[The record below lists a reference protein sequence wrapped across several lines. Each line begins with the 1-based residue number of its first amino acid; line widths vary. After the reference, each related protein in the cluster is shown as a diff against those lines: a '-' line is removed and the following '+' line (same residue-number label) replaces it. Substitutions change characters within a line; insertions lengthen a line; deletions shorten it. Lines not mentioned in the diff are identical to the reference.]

1 MRTTKR
7 FGTVLL
13 LVMSLV
19 VVAVAPAAMAGQG
32 KPIVREKSTWVDPA
46 VQDGFLSDACGID
59 VYYEGSGRSTFN
71 LYADGSIV
79 DHFSAQSSLY
89 SPETGETLYRQEVA
103 KVNALPVTEVFD
115 PEAETVTISY
125 DETFT
130 GVPSKWSKKGE
141 GVLLRDAG
149 WVRFQGTVV
158 LDVSGPEPE
167 EISFD
172 ETRTVRGPHPE
183 LETDVVAFICEALGA

>member
-1 MRTTKR
+1 MKR

-13 LVMSLV
+13 LVMGLV
-19 VVAVAPAAMAGQG
+19 VVALAPAAMAGQG
-32 KPIVREKSTWVDPA
+32 KPIIREKSTYVDPA
-46 VQDGFLSDACGID
+46 THEEFLSDACGID
-59 VYYEGSGRSTFN
+59 IYYEGSGRSTFN

-79 DHFSAQSSLY
+79 EHYSASSTLH

-103 KVNALPVTEVFD
+103 KVNALEATEVFD
-115 PEAETVTISY
+115 PVAETLTISY

-130 GVPSKWSKKGE
+130 GVPSKWSKRGE

-158 LDVSGPEPE
+158 LDVSGPEPV
-167 EISFD
+167 EISLE